1 MKTGKGDE
9 RRLSRRD
16 FVKGATVGGGAAALA
31 GLGSVPVTAENRT
44 EGAQPSVH
52 ECDVAVVGLVDG

>member
-16 FVKGATVGGGAAALA
+16 FVKGTTVGCRGAHRARFDD
-31 GLGSVPVTAENRT
+31 GNRREPARGRPT
-44 EGAQPSVH
+44 VRP
-52 ECDVAVVGLVDG
+52 